1 VSGPLQSTFFADGGA
16 GAFEMMIVK
25 TTTIKFTTI
34 TCAIDSTTGA
44 PQVNKDGEIRA
55 GKIDT
60 LPLKLCAG
68 EQGKS
73 KDVYNVWVIV
83 EREILD

>member
-1 VSGPLQSTFFADGGA
+1 
-16 GAFEMMIVK
+16 MMVVK
-25 TTTIKFTTI
+25 TMTIKFTTM
-34 TCAIDSTTGA
+34 TCTVDSTTGA
-44 PQVNKDGEIRA
+44 PQVNEDGGIRA

-60 LPLKLCAG
+60 LPLKLRAG

-83 EREILD
+83 KLEILDSH